1 MVSSPVVGCKILV
14 TFIRNEKAMIRK
26 ILVPQE
32 RKLVL
37 ELPEEFIGKEV
48 EVLAFELRQKE
59 DDIDPSTLTKE
70 ERIAHLKKK
79 LEPFTTDMS
88 EFKFDRNEANDYE

>member
-1 MVSSPVVGCKILV
+1 MTGSKILI
-14 TFIRNEKAMIRK
+14 TFITNKQAMIRK

-48 EVLAFELRQKE
+48 EVLAFELRQK
-59 DDIDPSTLTKE
+59 DDNDIDPSTITKE
-70 ERIAHLKKK
+70 ERIVQLKKK
-79 LEPFTTDMS
+79 LKPFTVQMS
-88 EFKFDRNEANDYE
+88 DFKFDRDEANDYE

>member
-1 MVSSPVVGCKILV
+1 MTGSFFLI
-14 TFIRNEKAMIRK
+14 TFIPKEKAMIRK

-48 EVLAFELRQKE
+48 EVLAFELRKKD
-59 DDIDPSTLTKE
+59 DDIDPSAMTKE
-70 ERIAHLKKK
+70 QRIAHLKKK